1 MIVFAEVPQHV
12 MRSAALAQAS
22 NSQPPALAANTNE
35 SSRSHGSHLPQNE
48 HWQQQQQQ
56 YMQNMQNMQYMQH
69 MQHMQYVGGGG
80 SSVGGSIAG
89 MGAMMAGA
97 AGGGGLGIHSAANCL
112 TRRDNGR
119 DNGTH
124 THSQMH
130 AMGRTISGH
139 GMPGL
144 STADVLA
151 MNARVHTHI
160 PPARLHGNHTM
171 ASVLDVT
178 LANEASGGLGPFPSD
193 SVAASPTA
201 HGETA
206 EVLPANPA
214 VKGDVLSYGE
224 ALQMDSGVAL
234 SSSHS
239 RMMLAL
245 PPPPPSS
252 AVTRQDGNE
261 AGEEGQGDGEE
272 GAEGGTFNHTLR

>member
-1 MIVFAEVPQHV
+1 MIVFAEAPQHV

-35 SSRSHGSHLPQNE
+35 SLRSHVSHLPQNE

-89 MGAMMAGA
+89 MGARMAGA
-97 AGGGGLGIHSAANCL
+97 AGGGGLGIHSAADCL
-112 TRRDNGR
+112 TRRDTGA
-119 DNGTH
+119 H
-124 THSQMH
+124 TYSQVH

-151 MNARVHTHI
+151 MNAHVHTHI

-206 EVLPANPA
+206 KVLPANPA

-245 PPPPPSS
+245 PPPPSS
-252 AVTRQDGNE
+252 AVTRQDGSE
-261 AGEEGQGDGEE
+261 AGEEGQGDGEG